1 MIKNQSFNLVVKGQ
15 VNIDLI
21 LIYGTVM
28 SWNIHIQICKS
39 FSLDKVVLGEDAE
52 VDEAFWVI
60 Q

>member
-28 SWNIHIQICKS
+28 SWNIHKKYKYA
-39 FSLDKVVLGEDAE
+39 KVLP
-52 VDEAFWVI
+52 
-60 Q
+60 

>member
-21 LIYGTVM
+21 LIYGTL
-28 SWNIHIQICKS
+28 SCRETYIYKS
-39 FSLDKVVLGEDAE
+39 FALDKVVLGEDAE
-52 VDEAFWVI
+52 MDEAFWVI